1 MYARNGHLQFR
12 NTDKHLPK
20 SPLTGKFFKMSTFC
34 IVFYESYLST
44 GRGER
49 GGVVKR
55 SRRRWGRK
63 GRSAKK
69 KAKREKGKEEY
80 AKTESKRRWENKRVK
95 DRRKKVE
102 DRLE

>member
-1 MYARNGHLQFR
+1 MA
-12 NTDKHLPK
+12 
-20 SPLTGKFFKMSTFC
+20 TFC
-34 IVFYESYLST
+34 IDFYESYLSM

-49 GGVVKR
+49 GGAVKR
-55 SRRRWGRK
+55 SRRRWERK
-63 GRSAKK
+63 GRSAKT